1 MAAIKAIVE
10 IKNKIQYFLL
20 EFLLTSIEKIL
31 AKIG

>member
-1 MAAIKAIVE
+1 MAAIKATVE
-10 IKNKIQYFLL
+10 MKNKIQCLVL